1 MFFGA
6 FAVNSVIWL
15 QVCQPRLSLF
25 PTLSCIITCLPMSS
39 YTWALFN
46 PFLLLHNCW
55 LPLRSLPLLLLLNV
69 VFMFLIT
76 MIPLIIGAEED
87 VVNEGI
93 LAPPSTSLVV
103 RITVATMVV
112 FDSRTVAMGA
122 IGNNSQTEHLHPI
135 SGLIHDRSDVSY
147 VTFLVT

>member
-1 MFFGA
+1 M
-6 FAVNSVIWL
+6 IWL
-15 QVCQPRLSLF
+15 QVYWPRLNLF
-25 PTLSCIITCLPMSS
+25 PILSCIVTCLPMSS
-39 YTWALFN
+39 YTWTLFN
-46 PFLLLHNCW
+46 PFLLLHNCR
-55 LPLRSLPLLLLLNV
+55 LPLRSLHLLLLLNV

-87 VVNEGI
+87 MVTWGI
-93 LAPPSTSLVV
+93 LTPPSTSLVV

-112 FDSRTVAMGA
+112 FGSRTVAMGA
-122 IGNNSQTEHLHPI
+122 IGNNSLTEHLHLI